1 MPASRV
7 HLVARLMWIAPA
19 LLLVAG
25 LLLLKAPL
33 DLGRTLREGTPAV
46 ARVLDYQTTNR
57 TEVSYD
63 ALTVRVPLPA
73 GDSLTHV
80 IPLPRGIAPIVGE
93 EARVPV
99 RVLPGAVRP
108 VVIESAVVRTNQ
120 GPVAMNL
127 GRTQIWIAGISS
139 AMCLLGA
146 LLLGIAVGAWNR
158 YLARHGDP
166 GERTGETTSP
176 VLAVV

>member
-1 MPASRV
+1 MSSVR
-7 HLVARLMWIAPA
+7 LVARLMWAAPA

-25 LLLLKAPL
+25 LLLMKAPL
-33 DLGRTLREGTPAV
+33 DLARTLRGGTPAV
-46 ARVLDYQTTNR
+46 ARVLEFETTRR

-63 ALTVRVPLPA
+63 ALTVRVPMPG

-93 EARVPV
+93 EAQVPV
-99 RVLPGAVRP
+99 RVLPGAARP
-108 VVIESAVVRTNQ
+108 VVIESAVVQTSA

-127 GRTQIWIAGISS
+127 GRTQVWIAGISS
-139 AMCLLGA
+139 AMCLVGA

-166 GERTGETTSP
+166 GERTGETAP
-176 VLAVV
+176 ALATG